1 MTHYPILAIMAYFL
15 GAFLIVI
22 FGRNRAVRNT
32 LGFLGTAVPLCL
44 LIMLAKPIL
53 ANGEIIAYWM
63 GNRVPAGGY
72 AIGIAL
78 EVDAFGLFFGLL
90 IATAVFVAM
99 IYSFSYM
106 SHDDN
111 EPQYYTLFLMLC
123 GGVMGLVLSGDLFNM
138 FIMVEILTFAAV
150 ALTAFRNT
158 VFGALEAAFKYL
170 VVGCIGSTC
179 ILAGTIMLYA
189 QAHTLNFAQLAA
201 FLPGNLNIAT
211 IIAYALLFIGF
222 CTKAFLV
229 PFHPLAADA
238 HGAAPAPVS
247 VLISGVLTK
256 SGLYGII
263 RLTYILFRTMNLG
276 TVQFWLVFLGSVSMF
291 LCVTMALAQHDF
303 KRLLAFHS
311 ISQIGYVLTAAGLAT
326 ALGVS
331 SGLYHAMNHTL
342 FKGLLFL
349 CAGAVLHETGTTD
362 LDRLGGLS
370 KKMPVTTVLF
380 LVGAFSISGIP
391 PFNGFASK
399 WLIYQATYQKAV
411 ESGNIGFM
419 LVTVC
424 CLVTS
429 TLTLASFVKVTQSVF
444 FGQLPKEYEHVKEV
458 PFGMRLGMGILAA
471 LCILTGIFP
480 GFVQNWLTGPA
491 ARAVFQANGYI
502 DAMMGAGYADKF
514 GLADTLPVSFTSIGV
529 WSPISWLCLLAIMLL
544 AVAIVA
550 ITSKYDAVSKAAKQT
565 DPLTLEALES
575 ATAAYLPTA
584 PANPAPRYATGHAA
598 SGKYELFYGGE
609 ESVFSQVG
617 GDDLFWGFKH
627 NWRHYFKFMHELHS
641 GIVNDYSLWAVV
653 ALALAMLYA
662 MIIL

>member
-1 MTHYPILAIMAYFL
+1 MMQHYPILAIMTYFL

-22 FGRNRAVRNT
+22 FGKNRLFRNAV
-32 LGFLGTAVPLCL
+32 GFLATAVPLCL
-44 LIMLAKPIL
+44 LITLVKPVMIR
-53 ANGEIIAYWM
+53 GDVIAYWM
-63 GNRVPAGGY
+63 GGRVPAGGY

-78 EVDAFGLFFGLL
+78 EVDALSLFFGLL
-90 IATAVFVAM
+90 VATAVFAAM
-99 IYSFSYM
+99 LYSFSYM

-150 ALTAFRNT
+150 ALTAFRNR

-170 VVGCIGSTC
+170 VVGSIGSSC

-189 QAHTLNFAQLAA
+189 QVHTLNFAQMSAMI
-201 FLPGNLNIAT
+201 PGNLNVAT
-211 IIAYALLFIGF
+211 MVAYALLFIGF

-276 TVQFWLVFLGSVSMF
+276 TIQFWLVFLGSVSMF
-291 LCVTMALAQHDF
+291 VCVTMALAQHDF

-331 SGLYHAMNHTL
+331 AGLYHAMNHTL

-362 LDRLGGLS
+362 LDKLGGLS
-370 KKMPVTTVLF
+370 KKMPHTTVLF
-380 LVGAFSISGIP
+380 LIGAFSISGIP

-411 ESGNIGFM
+411 ESGNIGFV
-419 LVTVC
+419 LVTIC

-444 FGQLPKEYEHVKEV
+444 FGQLPKEYENVGEV
-458 PFGMRLGMGILAA
+458 SIGMRVAMGLLAM
-471 LCILTGIFP
+471 LCVVTGLFP
-480 GFVQNWLTGPA
+480 GLVTTFLTEPA
-491 ARAVFQANGYI
+491 ARAVFGANNYI
-502 DAMMGAGYADKF
+502 NAMMGAGYAEGF
-514 GLADTLPVSFTSIGV
+514 GLVDALPVSFQSVGV
-529 WSPISWLCLLAIMLL
+529 WSPISWLCLLMIMLL

-550 ITSKYDAVSKAAKQT
+550 VSTKYDQVSA
-565 DPLTLEALES
+565 LTK
-575 ATAAYLPTA
+575 TAAA
-584 PANPAPRYATGHAA
+584 EEAAAAAGPRYGSGSLAE
-598 SGKYELFYGGE
+598 GKYELFFGGE
-609 ESVFSQVG
+609 ETVFSQVG
-617 GDDLFWGFKH
+617 GDDMFWGFKH
-627 NWRHYFKFMHELHS
+627 NWRHYFSFMHNLHS
-641 GIVNDYSLWAVV
+641 GIVNDYALWAVI

-662 MIIL
+662 VIVL

>member
-1 MTHYPILAIMAYFL
+1 MMQHYPILAIMTYFL

-22 FGRNRAVRNT
+22 FGKNRTVRNAV
-32 LGFLGTAVPLCL
+32 GFLATAVPLCL
-44 LIMLAKPIL
+44 LITLVKPVMM
-53 ANGEIIAYWM
+53 GGDIIAYWM
-63 GNRVPAGGY
+63 GSRVPAGGY

-78 EVDAFGLFFGLL
+78 EVDALSLFFGLL
-90 IATAVFVAM
+90 VATAVFAAM
-99 IYSFSYM
+99 LYSFSYM

-170 VVGCIGSTC
+170 VVGSIGSSC

-189 QAHTLNFAQLAA
+189 QAHTLNFAQLSAMI
-201 FLPGNLNIAT
+201 PGNLNLAT
-211 IIAYALLFIGF
+211 TVAYALLFIGF

-291 LCVTMALAQHDF
+291 VCVTMALAQHDF

-331 SGLYHAMNHTL
+331 AGLYHAMNHTL

-362 LDRLGGLS
+362 LNKLGGLS
-370 KKMPVTTVLF
+370 KKMPQTTVLF

-399 WLIYQATYQKAV
+399 WLIYQAAYQKGV
-411 ESGNIGFM
+411 ESGNIGFL

-444 FGQLPKEYEHVKEV
+444 FGQLPKEYENVREV
-458 PFGMRLGMGILAA
+458 SFGMRLAMGLLAL
-471 LCILTGIFP
+471 LCIVTGLFP
-480 GFVQNWLTGPA
+480 GLVTTFLTEPA
-491 ARAVFQANGYI
+491 ARAVFGANHYI
-502 DAMMGAGYADKF
+502 NAMMGAGYAESF
-514 GLADTLPVSFTSIGV
+514 GLADMLPVSFYSAGV
-529 WSPISWLCLLAIMLL
+529 WSPISWLCLLMIMLL

-550 ITSKYDAVSKAAKQT
+550 VSSKYDQVSALAK
-565 DPLTLEALES
+565 
-575 ATAAYLPTA
+575 TAAA
-584 PANPAPRYATGHAA
+584 AEAAAVAGPRYGSGSPAE
-598 SGKYELFYGGE
+598 GKYELFFGGE
-609 ESVFSQVG
+609 ESVYSQVG
-617 GDDLFWGFKH
+617 GDDMFWGFKH
-627 NWRHYFKFMHELHS
+627 NWRHYFSFMHNLHS
-641 GIVNDYSLWAVV
+641 GIVNDYALWAVI